1 MDIPLILKN
10 VSPEAAFALGRV
22 VTAHENRA
30 HYRQRVK
37 DAEQRLESARRSA
50 NAYGM
55 YEDCG
60 DSYMSDYAEAKGKC
74 ESAMDLKL
82 STERYYKKLKHEFA
96 TQFPD
101 DLDVLEQ
108 VLPGSTTG
116 LDADS

>member
-1 MDIPLILKN
+1 MDIPLIMKN
-10 VSPEAAFALGRV
+10 VAPEAAFALGRV

-37 DAEQRLESARRSA
+37 DAAQRLESARRSA
-50 NAYGM
+50 NAFGM

-60 DSYMSDYAEAKGKC
+60 DSYMSSYDEAKGIF
-74 ESAMDLKL
+74 ESATDLKL
-82 STERYYKKLKHEFA
+82 STERYYKKLKHEFV

-101 DLDVLEQ
+101 DLDVLEK

-116 LDADS
+116 LDNET